1 VSKRHIVAALLSIAL
16 VAVACRPPV
25 GGSVEPSASSIAGE
39 LQPSKEISVTVH
51 LPGALDVLAAPL
63 AYAAASETIAAAG
76 ITLNQIAPTVG
87 EAPFPLVTSKT
98 RLHLYIAT
106 PDAVVASAA
115 ARESLVMIAN
125 LQQKTSMVLVAP
137 ASGAGTAA
145 DLSGSTILVQ
155 GIVGDEV
162 SLLALLAREGAENV
176 TAEFPADPSLP
187 IDLTP
192 LFDGTYA
199 AAFLTQ
205 YDGLARAQ
213 EFISL
218 ESGLPVGPDGI
229 NVIDL
234 GDSSGVH
241 GLALWMEKSATEDE
255 DFSIAAALILIG
267 LMDGLAFCRD
277 QPSECA
283 AVFEQGG
290 ETDRFGDSLAWSVDQ
305 FNASI
310 WPAPQGVLD
319 LSAVD
324 VSGIAVNT
332 TILERA
338 IANLPAEIDRIGE
351 SWAPSGIALPLE

>member
-1 VSKRHIVAALLSIAL
+1 MTKRHSIAALLSIAL

-39 LQPSKEISVTVH
+39 LRPSKEIAVTVH
-51 LPGALDVLAAPL
+51 LPGAPDVLTAPL

-76 ITLNQIAPTVG
+76 ITLNQVPPTVG
-87 EAPFPLVTSKT
+87 EAAFPLVASKT
-98 RLHLYIAT
+98 RLQLYIAT
-106 PDAVVASAA
+106 PDAVAASAT

-137 ASGAGTAA
+137 ASGAATAA
-145 DLSGSTILVQ
+145 DLSGTTILVQ
-155 GIVGDEV
+155 GIVGDEIP
-162 SLLALLAREGAENV
+162 LLALLAREGAENV
-176 TAEFPADPSLP
+176 TAEFPADSSIPL
-187 IDLTP
+187 DLTP
-192 LFDGTYA
+192 LYDGTYA

-229 NVIDL
+229 TLIDL
-234 GDSSGVH
+234 GDTTNVR
-241 GLALWMEKSATEDE
+241 GLALWMEKSAKEDE

-267 LMDGLAFCRD
+267 LTDGLAFCRD
-277 QPSECA
+277 QPGECA

-290 ETDRFGDSLAWSVDQ
+290 ETDRFGDSLAWSIDQ
-305 FNASI
+305 FNASV

-319 LSAVD
+319 LGSNLPAG
-324 VSGIAVNT
+324 VSVSNQ
-332 TILERA
+332 ILERA

>member
-1 VSKRHIVAALLSIAL
+1 MTKRHSVAALLSIAL

-25 GGSVEPSASSIAGE
+25 GGSAEPSASSIAGE
-39 LQPSKEISVTVH
+39 LSPSKEIAVTVH
-51 LPGALDVLAAPL
+51 LPGAPDVLTAPL

-76 ITLNQIAPTVG
+76 ITLNQVAPTVG
-87 EAPFPLVTSKT
+87 EAAFPLLASKS
-98 RLHLYIAT
+98 RLQLYIAT
-106 PDAVVASAA
+106 PDAVVASAT

-137 ASGAGTAA
+137 ASGAATAA

-162 SLLALLAREGAENV
+162 PLLALLAREGAENV
-176 TAEFPADPSLP
+176 TAKFPADSSVPL
-187 IDLTP
+187 DLTP
-192 LFDGTYA
+192 LYDGIYA

-213 EFISL
+213 EFISRK
-218 ESGLPVGPDGI
+218 SGLPVGPDGI
-229 NVIDL
+229 NVINL
-234 GDSSGVH
+234 GDTSGVR
-241 GLALWMEKSATEDE
+241 GLAIWMEKTANEDE

-267 LMDGLAFCRD
+267 LTDGLAFCRD

-290 ETDRFGDSLAWSVDQ
+290 ETDRFGDSLAWSIDQ

-319 LSAVD
+319 VNSVKAAGIS
-324 VSGIAVNT
+324 VSSQ
-332 TILERA
+332 ILERA
-338 IANLPAEIDRIGE
+338 IANLPVGIDRIGA
-351 SWAPSGIALPLE
+351 SWKSSEIQLPLE

>member
-1 VSKRHIVAALLSIAL
+1 MTKRRSLASILSIAL
-16 VAVACRPPV
+16 IAVACRPPV

-39 LQPSKEISVTVH
+39 LRPSKEISVTVH
-51 LPGALDVLAAPL
+51 LPGAPDVLTAPL

-76 ITLNQIAPTVG
+76 ITLNQVAPTAG
-87 EAPFPLVTSKT
+87 EAPFPLVASKS
-98 RLHLYIAT
+98 RLQLYIAT
-106 PDAVVASAA
+106 PDAVAASAT

-137 ASGAGTAA
+137 ASGAAAAA

-162 SLLALLAREGAENV
+162 PLLALLAREGAENV
-176 TAEFPADPSLP
+176 TAEFPADSSIPL
-187 IDLTP
+187 DLTP
-192 LFDGTYA
+192 LYDGTYA

-213 EFISL
+213 EFVSL

-229 NVIDL
+229 TVIDL
-234 GDSSGVH
+234 GDTSDVR
-241 GLALWMEKSATEDE
+241 GLALWMEKGAKDDE

-267 LMDGLAFCRD
+267 LTDGLAFCRD
-277 QPSECA
+277 QPGECA

-290 ETDRFGDSLAWSVDQ
+290 ETDRFGDSLAWSIDQ
-305 FNASI
+305 FNASV

-319 LSAVD
+319 LGSNLPAG
-324 VSGIAVNT
+324 VSVSNQ
-332 TILERA
+332 ILERA
-338 IANLPAEIDRIGE
+338 IANLPAGTDRIGE
-351 SWAPSGIALPLE
+351 SWAPSGTALPLE

>member
-125 LQQKTSMVLVAP
+125 LQQRTSMVLVAP
-137 ASGAGTAA
+137 ASGAATAA

-162 SLLALLAREGAENV
+162 PLLALLAREGAENV

-255 DFSIAAALILIG
+255 DFSIAAALMLIG

-290 ETDRFGDSLAWSVDQ
+290 ETDRFGDSLAWSVDR

-324 VSGIAVNT
+324 VSGISVNT

-351 SWAPSGIALPLE
+351 SWAPSDIALPLE

>member
-1 VSKRHIVAALLSIAL
+1 MSKRHIVAALLSIAL

-125 LQQKTSMVLVAP
+125 LQQRTSMVLVAP
-137 ASGAGTAA
+137 ASGAATAA

-162 SLLALLAREGAENV
+162 PLLALLAREGAENV

-192 LFDGTYA
+192 LYDGTYA
-199 AAFLTQ
+199 AAFLTE

-229 NVIDL
+229 TIIDL
-234 GDSSGVH
+234 GDTSSVR
-241 GLALWMEKSATEDE
+241 GLALWMEKSAKDDE
-255 DFSIAAALILIG
+255 DFSIAAALTLIG
-267 LMDGLAFCRD
+267 LTDGLAFCRD
-277 QPSECA
+277 QPIDCA

-290 ETDRFGDSLAWSVDQ
+290 ETDRFGDSLVWSIDQ
-305 FNASI
+305 FNASV

-319 LSAVD
+319 LGSNLPAG
-324 VSGIAVNT
+324 VSVSNQ
-332 TILERA
+332 ILERA
-338 IANLPAEIDRIGE
+338 IANLPAGIDRIGE

>member
-1 VSKRHIVAALLSIAL
+1 VTKRRNFASLLSIAL
-16 VAVACRPPV
+16 IAVACRPPI
-25 GGSVEPSASSIAGE
+25 GGSVEPSASSIAGD
-39 LQPSKEISVTVH
+39 LRPSKEIAVTVH
-51 LPGALDVLAAPL
+51 LPGAPDVLTAPL

-76 ITLNQIAPTVG
+76 ITVNQVAPAVG
-87 EAPFPLVTSKT
+87 EDAFPLVASKT
-98 RLHLYIAT
+98 QLQLYVAT
-106 PDAVVASAA
+106 PDAVSASTT

-137 ASGAGTAA
+137 ASGAAAAA

-162 SLLALLAREGAENV
+162 PLLALLAREGAENV

-192 LFDGTYA
+192 LYDGTYA
-199 AAFLTQ
+199 AAFVTQ

-218 ESGLPVGPDGI
+218 ESGLPIGPDGI

-234 GDSSGVH
+234 GDTTGVR
-241 GLALWMEKSATEDE
+241 GLALWMEKSAIGDE
-255 DFSIAAALILIG
+255 DLNIAAALILIG
-267 LMDGLAFCRD
+267 LIDGLVFCRD
-277 QPSECA
+277 QPGECA

-290 ETDRFGDSLAWSVDQ
+290 ETDRFGDSLTWSIDQ

-310 WPAPQGVLD
+310 WPASEGVL
-319 LSAVD
+319 SVSSVSTNGVSVD
-324 VSGIAVNT
+324 ATV
-332 TILERA
+332 LERA
-338 IANLPAEIDRIGE
+338 LANLPVGIDRIGE
-351 SWAPSGIALPLE
+351 SWAPSGVSLPLE

>member
-1 VSKRHIVAALLSIAL
+1 MTKRHSIAALLSIAL
-16 VAVACRPPV
+16 IAVACRPPV

-39 LQPSKEISVTVH
+39 LRPSKEIAVTVH
-51 LPGALDVLAAPL
+51 LPGAPDVLTAPL

-76 ITLNQIAPTVG
+76 ITLSQVAPTVG
-87 EAPFPLVTSKT
+87 EAAFPLLASKT
-98 RLHLYIAT
+98 RLQLYIAT
-106 PDAVVASAA
+106 PDAVVASST

-125 LQQKTSMVLVAP
+125 LQQRTSMVLVAP
-137 ASGAGTAA
+137 TSGATTAA
-145 DLSGSTILVQ
+145 DLSGTTILFQ

-162 SLLALLAREGAENV
+162 PLLALLAREGAENV
-176 TAEFPADPSLP
+176 TVEFPADSSIPL
-187 IDLTP
+187 DLTP

-218 ESGLPVGPDGI
+218 ESGLPVGPNGI
-229 NVIDL
+229 NIIDL
-234 GDSSGVH
+234 GDTASVR
-241 GLALWMEKSATEDE
+241 GLAVWMEKSATEDE
-255 DFSIAAALILIG
+255 DFNIAAALILIA
-267 LMDGLAFCRD
+267 LTDGLAFCRD
-277 QPSECA
+277 QPGDCA

-290 ETDRFGDSLAWSVDQ
+290 ETDRFGDGLAWSIDQ

-319 LSAVD
+319 VGSNLPAG
-324 VSGIAVNT
+324 VSVSSQV
-332 TILERA
+332 LERA
-338 IANLPAEIDRIGE
+338 IANLPAGIDRIGA

>member
-1 VSKRHIVAALLSIAL
+1 MSKRRNFASLLSIAL
-16 VAVACRPPV
+16 IAVACRPPI
-25 GGSVEPSASSIAGE
+25 GGSVEPSASSIAGD
-39 LQPSKEISVTVH
+39 LRPSKEIAVTVH
-51 LPGALDVLAAPL
+51 LPGAPDVLTAPL

-76 ITLNQIAPTVG
+76 ITVNQVAPTVG
-87 EAPFPLVTSKT
+87 EDAFPLVASKT
-98 RLHLYIAT
+98 RLQLYVAT
-106 PDAVVASAA
+106 PDAVTASAT

-137 ASGAGTAA
+137 ASGAAAAA

-162 SLLALLAREGAENV
+162 PLLALLAREGAENV

-192 LFDGTYA
+192 LYDGTYA
-199 AAFLTQ
+199 AAFLAQ

-213 EFISL
+213 EFISF

-234 GDSSGVH
+234 GDTTEVR
-241 GLALWMEKSATEDE
+241 GLAFWMEKSAIGDE
-255 DFSIAAALILIG
+255 DLNIAAALILIG
-267 LMDGLAFCRD
+267 LIDGLVFCRD
-277 QPSECA
+277 QPGECA

-290 ETDRFGDSLAWSVDQ
+290 ETDRFGDSLTWSIDQ
-305 FNASI
+305 FNASV
-310 WPAPQGVLD
+310 WPVPDGVLSVT
-319 LSAVD
+319 SASTNGVSVD
-324 VSGIAVNT
+324 ATV
-332 TILERA
+332 LERA
-338 IANLPAEIDRIGE
+338 LANLPEGIDRIGE